1 MTPLSRPSRFELAE
15 KGYPRLESYGA
26 PTTAPDPHFFSAAR
40 MYTAEQVSSAPGSN
54 TEFHPARR
62 VIRWK
67 ELKGMQYLADGAMC
81 SCYTAQLA
89 GHGTV
94 VVKKPSRRSSEVS
107 RSLVVEHA
115 VVGVR
120 RRDVPCAVVPQL
132 HATGLV
138 NNMVHFFPP
147 TARSQISSLF
157 VQVDVGGG
165 SRGVC
170 PLGFFAQVR
179 GARPV
184 RQLHA

>member
-1 MTPLSRPSRFELAE
+1 
-15 KGYPRLESYGA
+15 
-26 PTTAPDPHFFSAAR
+26 

-147 TARSQISSLF
+147 TARSQFLPSLSKLRSRRRAGSVPWGSSRRC
-157 VQVDVGGG
+157 VGPG
-165 SRGVC
+165 R
-170 PLGFFAQVR
+170 
-179 GARPV
+179 
-184 RQLHA
+184 